1 MLPSRSSLLTLA
13 TVVVLA
19 TTGTA
24 LMAQPGPWGRS
35 GWDDS
40 SDWGRASPRRAPSL
54 EGRIEVARFR
64 ADGASLD
71 PSGPIAVGP
80 MPSEEANS
88 DQRTN
93 ATFEAAV
100 ESKLLASGYAASAS
114 DAKDGPI
121 AEVRVVRSE
130 AAPAEEKRKPLS
142 GEMSMG
148 VSNHGPMFGLGL
160 RYDATKPRRA
170 LVSTRLETRIRDRAS
185 GAVLWEGRAEIVT
198 REGDDK
204 WDDQA
209 IADKLAKVLFEGFPG
224 KTGEQTVKR

>member
-1 MLPSRSSLLTLA
+1 MPLSRSSLLTIA
-13 TVVVLA
+13 TVVALA

-35 GWDDS
+35 GWGDS
-40 SDWGRASPRRAPSL
+40 SDWGHAGSRRAPSL

-64 ADGASLD
+64 AEGAALD

-80 MPSEEANS
+80 MADEAGSS
-88 DQRTN
+88 DPRIN
-93 ATFEAAV
+93 ATFQAAV
-100 ESKLLASGYAASAS
+100 ESKLLASGFAALPSGS
-114 DAKDGPI
+114 SQGPI

-148 VSNHGPMFGLGL
+148 VSNHGTMLGLGL
-160 RYDATKPRRA
+160 RYDATKPRAA
-170 LVSTRLETRIRDRAS
+170 LLSTRLETRIKDRTT

-209 IADKLAKVLFEGFPG
+209 IADKLAKVLFDGFPG
-224 KTGEQTVKR
+224 KVGEQTLKR

>member
-13 TVVVLA
+13 TVAVLA

-35 GWDDS
+35 GWGS
-40 SDWGRASPRRAPSL
+40 ESDWGRASPRRAPSL

-64 ADGASLD
+64 AEGAALE

-80 MPSEEANS
+80 MADEAGIS
-88 DQRTN
+88 DPRIN
-93 ATFEAAV
+93 ATFQAAV
-100 ESKLLASGYAASAS
+100 ESKLLASGFAASPSGAS
-114 DAKDGPI
+114 QGPI

-148 VSNHGPMFGLGL
+148 VSNYGTSLGLGL
-160 RYDATKPRRA
+160 RYDATKPKRA
-170 LVSTRLETRIRDRAS
+170 LLSTRLETRIKDRSS

-198 REGDDK
+198 REGDDR

-224 KTGEQTVKR
+224 RTGEQTLKR

>member
-1 MLPSRSSLLTLA
+1 MLPSRSSRLTFA

-24 LMAQPGPWGRS
+24 LMAQPGPWGRT

-40 SDWGRASPRRAPSL
+40 SDWGRASARRAPSL

-64 ADGASLD
+64 AEGALLE

-80 MPSEEANS
+80 MADDAGTS
-88 DQRTN
+88 DPRIN
-93 ATFEAAV
+93 ATFQAAV
-100 ESKLLASGYAASAS
+100 ESKLLASGFVASPGGS
-114 DAKDGPI
+114 SQGPI
-121 AEVRVVRSE
+121 AEVRVIRSE

-148 VSNHGPMFGLGL
+148 VSNHGTMLGLGL
-160 RYDATKPRRA
+160 RYDATRPRPA
-170 LVSTRLETRIRDRAS
+170 LLSTRLETRIKDRSS
-185 GAVLWEGRAEIVT
+185 GAVIWEGRAEIVT

-224 KTGEQTVKR
+224 KVGEQTLKR

>member
-1 MLPSRSSLLTLA
+1 MLPSRSSLLTIA
-13 TVVVLA
+13 TVAVLA

-24 LMAQPGPWGRS
+24 LMAQPGHWGRP
-35 GWDDS
+35 GWGDE

-64 ADGASLD
+64 VEGTSLE

-80 MPSEEANS
+80 MADEAGLA
-88 DQRTN
+88 DPRIN
-93 ATFEAAV
+93 ATFQAAV
-100 ESKLLASGYAASAS
+100 ESKLLASGFAASPSGAS
-114 DAKDGPI
+114 QGPI
-121 AEVRVVRSE
+121 AEVRVIRSE

-148 VSNHGPMFGLGL
+148 VSNHGTMLGLGL
-160 RYDATKPRRA
+160 RYDATKPKRA
-170 LVSTRLETRIRDRAS
+170 LLSTRLETRIKDRAS

-198 REGDDK
+198 REGDDR

-224 KTGEQTVKR
+224 RTGEQTLKR

>member
-1 MLPSRSSLLTLA
+1 MLPSRSSLLTIA
-13 TVVVLA
+13 VVAVLA

-24 LMAQPGPWGRS
+24 LMAEPGPWGRS

-40 SDWGRASPRRAPSL
+40 PGWGRAGIRQAPSL

-64 ADGASLD
+64 AEGAALD

-80 MPSEEANS
+80 MA
-88 DQRTN
+88 DQESAGDPRVN
-93 ATFEAAV
+93 ATFQAAV
-100 ESKLLASGYAASAS
+100 ESKLLASGFVASPGDASA
-114 DAKDGPI
+114 GPI
-121 AEVRVVRSE
+121 AEVRVVRNE

-148 VSNHGPMFGLGL
+148 VSNHGTMLGLGL
-160 RYDATKPRRA
+160 RYDATKPKRA
-170 LVSTRLETRIRDRAS
+170 LISTRLETRIKDRTT

-198 REGDDK
+198 REGDNK

-209 IADKLAKVLFEGFPG
+209 IADKLAKVLFDGFPG
-224 KTGEQTVKR
+224 KVGELTLKR

>member
-13 TVVVLA
+13 TVAVLA

-35 GWDDS
+35 GWGGE

-64 ADGASLD
+64 ADGASLE

-80 MPSEEANS
+80 MADEAGIS
-88 DQRTN
+88 DPRIN
-93 ATFEAAV
+93 ATFQAAV
-100 ESKLLASGYAASAS
+100 ESKLLASGFAASPSGAS
-114 DAKDGPI
+114 QGPI

-148 VSNHGPMFGLGL
+148 VSNHGTMMGLGL
-160 RYDATKPRRA
+160 RYDATKPKRA
-170 LVSTRLETRIRDRAS
+170 LLSTRLETRIKDQAS

-198 REGDDK
+198 REGDDR

-224 KTGEQTVKR
+224 RTGEQTLKR

>member
-1 MLPSRSSLLTLA
+1 MLPSRPSLLTLA
-13 TVVVLA
+13 TIAVLA

-24 LMAQPGPWGRS
+24 LMAQPGPWGRA

-40 SDWGRASPRRAPSL
+40 SDLGRLSARRASSL

-64 ADGASLD
+64 AEGAELGAT
-71 PSGPIAVGP
+71 GPIAVRP
-80 MPSEEANS
+80 MAEGEDGRDA
-88 DQRTN
+88 RLG

-100 ESKLLASGYAASAS
+100 ENQLLRSGYASDASAFS
-114 DAKDGPI
+114 QGPI
-121 AEVRVVRSE
+121 AEVRVIRSE

-148 VSNHGPMFGLGL
+148 VSNHGTMLGLGL
-160 RYDATKPRRA
+160 HYDATKPRRA
-170 LVSTRLETRIRDRAS
+170 LLSTRLETRIKDRSS

-224 KTGEQTVKR
+224 KTGEQTLKR

>member
-13 TVVVLA
+13 TVAVLA

-35 GWDDS
+35 GWGGE

-64 ADGASLD
+64 ADGASLE

-80 MPSEEANS
+80 MADEAGIS
-88 DQRTN
+88 DPRIN
-93 ATFEAAV
+93 ATFQAAV
-100 ESKLLASGYAASAS
+100 ESKLLASGFAASPSGAS
-114 DAKDGPI
+114 QGPI

-148 VSNHGPMFGLGL
+148 VSNHGTMMGLGL
-160 RYDATKPRRA
+160 RYDATKPKRA
-170 LVSTRLETRIRDRAS
+170 LLSTRLETRIKDQAS

-198 REGDDK
+198 REGDDR

-209 IADKLAKVLFEGFPG
+209 IADKLAKVLFDGFPG
-224 KTGEQTVKR
+224 RTGEQTLKR